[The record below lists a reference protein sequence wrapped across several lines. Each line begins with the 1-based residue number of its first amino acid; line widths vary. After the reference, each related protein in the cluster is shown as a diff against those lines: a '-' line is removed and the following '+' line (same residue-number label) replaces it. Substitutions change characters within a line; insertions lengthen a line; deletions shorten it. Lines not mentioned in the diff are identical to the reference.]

1 MSNNKG
7 TLKLRVKVGES
18 ILIGDSE
25 VKIESTSDTGWSVNV
40 CVIADRA
47 IRVGRKK
54 TPAKTLFEQPAPD
67 DSITDR

>member
-1 MSNNKG
+1 MSNKG
-7 TLKLRVKVGES
+7 TLKLRIKVGES

-25 VKIESTSDTGWSVNV
+25 VKIENVSESGWSVNV
-40 CVIADRA
+40 CIIADRS

-54 TPAKTLFEQPAPD
+54 TAPQTLFEQLAPS